1 MLYGLPNHSRC
12 HKYEYVILCVIS
24 SNFMSII
31 YYAFSESET
40 NDEETQCCLL
50 KLATN
55 IQTLSSH
62 CTVWANMYVKEQRH
76 SRVIQ
81 DLTTK
86 LKEHVKVMGNHVV
99 RFFQGWGNDID
110 SLICD
115 SGSKIV
121 DCVLTVCKLTG
132 EMCLATDMNI
142 ISFEQLNCE
151 EADKNQVC
159 FVVCLKKE
167 TINRLIHLNFSIYV

>member
-1 MLYGLPNHSRC
+1 
-12 HKYEYVILCVIS
+12 
-24 SNFMSII
+24 
-31 YYAFSESET
+31 
-40 NDEETQCCLL
+40 
-50 KLATN
+50 
-55 IQTLSSH
+55 
-62 CTVWANMYVKEQRH
+62 MYVKEQRH

-132 EMCLATDMNI
+132 EMSLATDMNI

-151 EADKNQVC
+151 EADKNEVC
-159 FVVCLKKE
+159 FVECESCFIGYLFE
-167 TINRLIHLNFSIYV
+167 TILQKCQKEIFEEKNLNHQIEKMFLIFFVTLFYISFFSFHVIC